1 MPANIQQWLDYLPYD
16 SPLARRQALVLQRM
30 LLFIV
35 GGALAGMG
43 LSPISNLTTASLTFS
58 LTLYGMVLLGAL
70 AGLALLRHGAFRA
83 AGATIVA
90 TLIIVLSLAM
100 AAYGEQHIEYTLPG
114 LVAPIVLAGLVIG
127 RRALWIACG
136 AAIVSIALNT
146 LGEVYLPQWFGSIS
160 TPDPGPIAFIAG
172 YTLVVVVISLFLDRF
187 GSALREALNQA
198 HERERELEALR
209 ASLEQQVAERTASLQ
224 QTINE
229 LRTSQETVRALSAPA
244 LPVLPGVLVLPLIGA
259 FDSRRIA
266 DLNRVALNAVD
277 QRRAK
282 VVIFDVTGI
291 ALLDTSTAQALLQ
304 TAAAVR
310 LLGAES
316 WLVGLRAEVTQTIV
330 MLGVDLR
337 AFRAF
342 ASLEDAI
349 GALVRNNNQRTAP
362 AIRGARVWNGMGD

>member
-1 MPANIQQWLDYLPYD
+1 MTANIQQWLDHLPYD

-70 AGLALLRHGAFRA
+70 AGLALLRRGAFRA

-114 LVAPIVLAGLVIG
+114 LVAPIVLAGLIMG
-127 RRALWIACG
+127 RRALWITCS

-146 LGEVYLPQWFGSIS
+146 LGEVYLPQWFGTIS
-160 TPDPGPIAFIAG
+160 TPDPGPFAFITG
-172 YTLVVVVISLFLDRF
+172 YTLVVVVISLFLDQF
-187 GSALREALNQA
+187 GSALHEALNQA

-291 ALLDTSTAQALLQ
+291 ARLDTSTAQALLQ
-304 TAAAVR
+304 TAAATR

-349 GALVRNNNQRTAP
+349 GALVR
-362 AIRGARVWNGMGD
+362 